1 MTTPGPVKADPQFV
15 SNAVTSF
22 VRIAA
27 LVLLLM
33 ACFSFV
39 RPFVGIVAWAVIL
52 AVALYPMHA
61 AFQERIGGREKY
73 SAAAFAI
80 SGLAV
85 IILPVW
91 FIADSSVGSL
101 KDIAEHLRDGTVHIA
116 PPAASVADWPVVGE
130 RVHAAWS
137 AAAENLQATLNQY
150 EPQLKAL
157 SHKALAAAGSMMLGV
172 LQFVLSIIIAAAL
185 LTTAGSARQ
194 VTTKIANN
202 LVGPERGEGLVNLCV
217 LTTRS
222 VFKGVLGTAFIQAVL
237 AAIGLVVM
245 GVPAPGLLAGAVL
258 VVAIVQLPPILVLG
272 PVAVW
277 VFSVADPVA
286 ATLFTVYSI
295 LVSFADTFLKPIL
308 LGRGVDVPMLVILI
322 GAIGG
327 AITAGIIGLFIG
339 AVILAL
345 GYEILR
351 TWLADEVAADPVPGS
366 D

>member
-27 LVLLLM
+27 LVILLM
-33 ACFSFV
+33 ACFSFI
-39 RPFVGIVAWAVIL
+39 RPFIGIMAWAAIL
-52 AVALYPMHA
+52 AVALYPAHA
-61 AFQERIGGREKY
+61 GLQQKLGGREKH
-73 SAAAFAI
+73 SAAAFAAL
-80 SGLAV
+80 GLAV

-101 KDIAEHLRDGTVHIA
+101 KDIATHLRDGSVHIP
-116 PPAASVADWPVVGE
+116 PPAATVADWPLIGE

-150 EPQLKAL
+150 EPQLEAL
-157 SHKALAAAGSMMLGV
+157 SHKAVAVAGSMMLGV
-172 LQFVLSIIIAAAL
+172 LQFVLSIVIAAVL
-185 LTTAGSARQ
+185 LTTAANTRQ
-194 VTTKIANN
+194 VATKIANN
-202 LVGPERGEGLVNLCV
+202 LVGPKRGESLVSLCV
-217 LTTRS
+217 QTTRS

-237 AAIGLVVM
+237 AAIGLFVM
-245 GVPAPGLLAGAVL
+245 GVPAAGLLAGAVL
-258 VVAIVQLPPILVLG
+258 VVAIVQLPPILVLA

-295 LVSFADTFLKPIL
+295 LVSFADTFLKPLL
-308 LGRGVDVPMLVILI
+308 LGRGVDVPMLVILL

-351 TWLADEVAADPVPGS
+351 SWLADEVAS
-366 D
+366 DGQAESH